1 MSCVLRIQRAGL
13 YHHFSRD
20 TGLEKETKIMG
31 DSMKSRLIIDKA
43 SIMNSRGR
51 EGDSTDY
58 GIIATI
64 KVRV

>member
-1 MSCVLRIQRAGL
+1 
-13 YHHFSRD
+13 
-20 TGLEKETKIMG
+20 MG
-31 DSMKSRLIIDKA
+31 DSMKSRLVIDKA

-51 EGDSTDY
+51 EGDSTDD